1 MGDYFQT
8 VVDLD
13 ATESGARAVADAGL
27 AWLVGEGIVAAELTD
42 CVLGAP
48 LGHAPGPRW
57 GEAVV
62 EDGWKPSD
70 GLKVI
75 AGRTVFNAGQGEP
88 WWAMCPHCAVP
99 VDLSADTAWE
109 PFRDAIETWDD
120 TGRAA
125 VACSGCGRTGDLTA
139 WAWSDNYFAFAWVG
153 FEFWNWP
160 EFRPDFLERFA
171 RALEGHRTVLVG
183 GKL

>member
-1 MGDYFQT
+1 MGNYFQT

-13 ATESGARAVADAGL
+13 ATESDAEAVAAAGL
-27 AWLVGEGIVAAELTD
+27 EWLVEEGIVAAELTD

-48 LGHAPGPRW
+48 LGHPPGPRW
-57 GEAVV
+57 REAVV
-62 EDGWKPSD
+62 EDGWEPSD

-75 AGRTVFNAGQGEP
+75 TGRTVFDGGQGEP
-88 WWAMCPHCAVP
+88 WFAVCPHCAGR
-99 VDLSADTAWE
+99 VDLSTGEVWE
-109 PFRDAIETWDD
+109 PFREAVDTWND

-125 VACSGCGRTGDLTA
+125 VACPECGRTGDLTA
-139 WAWSDNYFAFAWVG
+139 WAWSDNYFAFACLG
-153 FEFWNWP
+153 FEFWDWP

-171 RALEGHRTVLVG
+171 RALGGHRTVLMG